1 MIVVFPDASG
11 KVPTSESLRP
21 ASPDTFYEHG
31 CPGGATQTWYCFFAD
46 RDYLGRTLQ
55 FKDCSPDGVT
65 QTFSSWNFTNQTSSW
80 VNTYGIEDP
89 VEAYIGAWNGG
100 NNLWVEPPDDSSD
113 YVGDANNDKAQYF
126 DSYC

>member
-1 MIVVFPDASG
+1 
-11 KVPTSESLRP
+11 
-21 ASPDTFYEHG
+21 
-31 CPGGATQTWYCFFAD
+31 
-46 RDYLGRTLQ
+46 
-55 FKDCSPDGVT
+55 
-65 QTFSSWNFTNQTSSW
+65 

-89 VEAYIGAWNGG
+89 VEAYISAWNGG